1 MMKVLVVEDN
11 PYNMEL
17 VLAVLNAHGYTA
29 YGAVDG
35 EEAIKKA
42 EKKVY
47 DLILMDIALPGMDGV
62 EVTKLIKSKSEH
74 KDVPVIAL
82 TAYSMEENKKR
93 FLEAGFIDYVSKP
106 IEIAN
111 FVKILD
117 KHRVKW
123 YEKVRVST
131 KMKEWTKPTGLELL
145 DNVIGG
151 GLFPGSI
158 VYVLS
163 DPEIDSEIF
172 LFHFTQPRKS
182 IYITTEREPK
192 YIIQEMEKL
201 GFDISRIEFV
211 DVFSAYHAPLTT
223 EREGENTDYRVLEF
237 VKKRLQSIGEKDITI
252 ILDTFNFFPLMNVS
266 RNSIKDFV
274 KILYNFAKN
283 NDAILYLLSLRDTID
298 KKIENE
304 IMWQCDV
311 IFDIKFFK
319 AQDKIVSQLMITKA
333 KNVTLAADTIKF
345 FIRGKVIIDSSR
357 EIV

>member
-11 PYNMEL
+11 PFNMEL
-17 VLAVLNAHGYTA
+17 VLEVLNAHGYA
-29 YGAVDG
+29 ASGVVNG

-42 EKKVY
+42 EKEVY
-47 DLILMDIALPGMDGV
+47 DMILMDIALPGIDGFDV
-62 EVTKLIKSKSEH
+62 AKTIKNKPEH
-74 KDVPVIAL
+74 KDVPIIAL

-93 FLEAGFIDYVSKP
+93 FLEAGFVDYVSKP
-106 IEIAN
+106 IDISN

-117 KHRVKW
+117 KYRVKW
-123 YEKVRVST
+123 YEKAQVST
-131 KMKEWTKPTGLELL
+131 TKKDWIKPTGLDLL

-151 GLFPGSI
+151 GLFPGSM

-172 LFHFTQPRKS
+172 LFHFTQPKKC
-182 IYITTEREPK
+182 IYISTEREPK

-237 VKKRLQSIGEKDITI
+237 VKKKLESIKEKDITI
-252 ILDTFNFFPLMNVS
+252 IVDTFNFFPLLDVN
-266 RNSIKDFV
+266 RNSMKDFV
-274 KILYNFAKN
+274 NILYNFAKN
-283 NDAILYLLSLRDTID
+283 NDAIMYLLSLRDTID

-311 IFDIKFFK
+311 IFDIRFVKT
-319 AQDKIVSQLMITKA
+319 QEKIISQLMITKA
-333 KNVTLAADTIKF
+333 KNVTLAVDTIKF
-345 FIRGKVIIDSSR
+345 FIRGRVLIDSSK